1 MISDYYNEL
10 PTTTRI
16 INEMNE
22 ELDNVR
28 DEKDNEIAELKK
40 DMEGKDDFIQDMF
53 DYFSDEP
60 DSVYMQKILKMPRYK
75 NNPYIFHCDSCN
87 CIADVTEE
95 NFGRVR
101 YTNVNH
107 YYTYFTNKNNIGG
120 GDTDNLICHQCF
132 EGSYM
137 LLPDDGNLS
146 IKNILGIPEGLNYR
160 NRRIYINRSSE
171 HLDVLIL
178 YTIRFIFEFLSEDNS
193 EANNNLMDIF
203 KIGYGKNYCEGEEE
217 KFINE
222 FKFLLNEKSK
232 NTYFDMDECN
242 EMDVNFYRL
251 LYDIFD
257 YPIEFF
263 TKRRNRQKNKLNPLQ
278 VDQEDLLN
286 ELLERWASET
296 K

>member
-10 PTTTRI
+10 PTIARI

-22 ELDNVR
+22 ELEDVR

-40 DMEGKDDFIQDMF
+40 DMEGKDDFIEDMF
-53 DYFSDEP
+53 NYFRDEP
-60 DSVYMQKILKMPRYK
+60 ESVYMQQILKMPRYK
-75 NNPYIFHCDSCN
+75 NDPCIFHCGGCN
-87 CIADVTEE
+87 CIADERGELDTR
-95 NFGRVR
+95 NST
-101 YTNVNH
+101 YHYNV
-107 YYTYFTNKNNIGG
+107 YFTNKNNIGG

-146 IKNILGIPEGLNYR
+146 IKNILGIPEGLNYKD
-160 NRRIYINRSSE
+160 RRIYINTSSTN
-171 HLDVLIL
+171 LDFLIL
-178 YTIRFIFEFLSEDNS
+178 YTIRFIFEFLSKDNS
-193 EANNNLMDIF
+193 EENNNLMEIFGYDID
-203 KIGYGKNYCEGEEE
+203 YSGEEE

-232 NTYFDMDECN
+232 NTYFDMDEYN
-242 EMDVNFYRL
+242 EMDVNFYRHL
-251 LYDIFD
+251 HDIFD
-257 YPIEFF
+257 YPIQLF